1 MRTLILISV
10 LAVMAG
16 CGTPQERCIA
26 GATRDLRIVDR
37 LIGETNRNLERGY
50 ALEEVV
56 RTRTRWVMC
65 RPPKAAT
72 KDEKAKP
79 ARMCLR
85 DSHYTV
91 TRPKAINLAEER
103 EKLAEL
109 QKKRTTLLRSAAKE
123 VADCKIAHPE

>member
-1 MRTLILISV
+1 MRKLILIST
-10 LAVMAG
+10 LALLAG

-37 LIGETNRNLERGY
+37 LIGETDRNLERGY
-50 ALEEVV
+50 ALEDVV

-72 KDEKAKP
+72 KDKEAEP
-79 ARMCLR
+79 ARMCMR
-85 DSHYTV
+85 DSSYTV

-109 QKKRTTLLRSAAKE
+109 EKKRAELLRSAARE
-123 VADCKIAHPE
+123 VAGCKIAHPE